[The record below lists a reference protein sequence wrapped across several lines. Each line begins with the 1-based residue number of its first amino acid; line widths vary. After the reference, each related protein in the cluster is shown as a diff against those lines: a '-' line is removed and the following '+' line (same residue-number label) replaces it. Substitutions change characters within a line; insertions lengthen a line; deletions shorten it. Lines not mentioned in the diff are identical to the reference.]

1 MKQYIV
7 FFLSVF
13 LFSCSSDN
21 DELIKEVSVK
31 INFTQNWDGTK
42 IEKSD
47 IGNTEFLNKTGSKLT
62 LSRLR
67 YLISRISLVDGAG
80 DTTKFNNYKLLD
92 ISKPDSLTHTLSK
105 KISEGSYKLLFTF
118 GFKNEDN
125 ISGIHPKL
133 NSADWNVPD
142 MMGGGYHFMQLDG
155 KFKDTL
161 GAEKPYNFHTIKAY
175 DKEKDSVIDT
185 SIPIITPFILLKN
198 DATIEI
204 KMNVAGWF
212 KSPNDW
218 DLNKKSI
225 DLMMDFEAQETM
237 YENGKSGVFSLGKI
251 SQ

>member
-133 NSADWNVPD
+133 NSADWIVPD

-175 DKEKDSVIDT
+175 DKEKEFV
-185 SIPIITPFILLKN
+185 
-198 DATIEI
+198 
-204 KMNVAGWF
+204 
-212 KSPNDW
+212 
-218 DLNKKSI
+218 
-225 DLMMDFEAQETM
+225 
-237 YENGKSGVFSLGKI
+237 
-251 SQ
+251 